1 MRKNNYDKIVNFS
14 KGDGEM
20 NITDQARNVLK
31 QLLQDNAAKNIRVFF
46 AGIS

>member
-1 MRKNNYDKIVNFS
+1 MTKIMKYIFL

-20 NITDQARNVLK
+20 NITNQARVVLK
-31 QLLQDNAAKNIRVFF
+31 QLLQDNNAKNIRVFF